1 MKKKY
6 IIPFTEV
13 ITTKTESLLHA
24 GTIANQKGD
33 ESETQHG
40 IGENNNANIE
50 VDSKLNYWDK
60 HFDAWSH

>member
-24 GTIANQKGD
+24 GTIVNQEGD
-33 ESETQHG
+33 MQQG
-40 IGENNNANIE
+40 IEENTDAEIVGN
-50 VDSKLNYWDK
+50 SKENYWDK
-60 HFDAWSH
+60 HFDLWSK

>member
-24 GTIANQKGD
+24 GTIVNREDDWQ
-33 ESETQHG
+33 QG
-40 IGENNNANIE
+40 IGENGDADIE
-50 VDSKLNYWDK
+50 VNSKENYWDK
-60 HFDAWSH
+60 HFDLWSK

>member
-24 GTIANQKGD
+24 GTIVNHDGD
-33 ESETQHG
+33 WQHG
-40 IGENNNANIE
+40 IEESRDENIE
-50 VDSKLNYWDK
+50 VDSKKNYWDK
-60 HFDAWSH
+60 HFDLWSK

>member
-24 GTIANQKGD
+24 GTIVNQGD
-33 ESETQHG
+33 DMQQG
-40 IGENNNANIE
+40 IEENTDAEIAEN
-50 VDSKLNYWDK
+50 SKENYWDK
-60 HFDAWSH
+60 HFDLWSK

>member
-24 GTIANQKGD
+24 GTIVNHDDDWQHVV
-33 ESETQHG
+33 EETDN
-40 IGENNNANIE
+40 ENIE
-50 VDSKLNYWDK
+50 VDSKKNYWDK
-60 HFDAWSH
+60 HFDLWSK

>member
-24 GTIANQKGD
+24 GTIVNQGD
-33 ESETQHG
+33 DMQQGIEESRDE
-40 IGENNNANIE
+40 NIE
-50 VDSKLNYWDK
+50 VDSKKNYWDK
-60 HFDAWSH
+60 HFDLWSK

>member
-24 GTIANQKGD
+24 GTIVNHDGD
-33 ESETQHG
+33 MQQGIEESRDE
-40 IGENNNANIE
+40 NIE
-50 VDSKLNYWDK
+50 VDSKKNDWDK
-60 HFDAWSH
+60 HFDLWSK

>member
-24 GTIANQKGD
+24 GTIVNHEDDMQ
-33 ESETQHG
+33 QG
-40 IGENNNANIE
+40 IGETDNENIE
-50 VDSKLNYWDK
+50 VDSKKNYWDK
-60 HFDAWSH
+60 HFDLWSK

>member
-24 GTIANQKGD
+24 GTIVNQGD
-33 ESETQHG
+33 DMQQG
-40 IGENNNANIE
+40 IGENKDADIE
-50 VDSKLNYWDK
+50 VNSKENYWDK
-60 HFDAWSH
+60 HFDLWSK

>member
-24 GTIANQKGD
+24 GTIVNQGD
-33 ESETQHG
+33 DMQHG
-40 IGENNNANIE
+40 IEDTDNENIE
-50 VDSKLNYWDK
+50 VDSKKNYWDK
-60 HFDAWSH
+60 HFDLWSK

>member
-24 GTIANQKGD
+24 GTIVNQD
-33 ESETQHG
+33 DDMQHG
-40 IGENNNANIE
+40 IGVSTEADIE
-50 VDSKLNYWDK
+50 VNSKENYWDK
-60 HFDAWSH
+60 HFDLWSK

>member
-24 GTIANQKGD
+24 GTIVNQD
-33 ESETQHG
+33 DDMQHG
-40 IGENNNANIE
+40 IGENKDADIE
-50 VDSKLNYWDK
+50 VNSKENYWDK
-60 HFDAWSH
+60 HFDLWSK

>member
-24 GTIANQKGD
+24 GTIVNQGD
-33 ESETQHG
+33 DMQQGIEESRDG
-40 IGENNNANIE
+40 NIE
-50 VDSKLNYWDK
+50 VDSKKNYWDK
-60 HFDAWSH
+60 HFDLWSK

>member
-24 GTIANQKGD
+24 GTIVNQD
-33 ESETQHG
+33 DDMQHG
-40 IGENNNANIE
+40 IEDTDNENIE
-50 VDSKLNYWDK
+50 VDSKKNYWDK
-60 HFDAWSH
+60 HFDLWSK

>member
-24 GTIANQKGD
+24 GTIVNHEDDMQ
-33 ESETQHG
+33 QG
-40 IGENNNANIE
+40 IGESRDEHIE
-50 VDSKLNYWDK
+50 VDSKKNYWDK
-60 HFDAWSH
+60 HFDLWSK

>member
-6 IIPFTEV
+6 IIPLTEV

-24 GTIANQKGD
+24 GTIVNQDGD
-33 ESETQHG
+33 MQHG
-40 IGENNNANIE
+40 IGENTDEDIE
-50 VDSKLNYWDK
+50 VDSKKNYWDK